1 MLTIIYGQ
9 DTKLVNSE
17 LKKILQSFNPNEIK
31 IVKDLINFNEFYF
44 SSLQTSLF
52 LLPQVYIF
60 YNNDTFS
67 SLSDFNNNEMLLN
80 ETKNN
85 AQNVVIITNKKP
97 SNAGKVT
104 SFLNQVNYYEVK
116 QLTDKNKY
124 SYLQNLLINHNLYLD
139 SDELDL
145 LVNKLPND
153 ASIIENEIN
162 KIVNYHDVNLDT
174 IKSLVSDYKQ
184 ATIFELVSYCFQ
196 KDLNNAMLIYEKFF
210 KIDPDLN
217 YIIHM
222 ISLQINQIICIYQLK
237 QNNYKYNE
245 ICNLLEINYYVYK
258 NIDNILKQQAIEKI
272 IKMIDN
278 LYELDIKIKRNLIDK
293 NQAFK
298 YFLLKLFR

>member
-1 MLTIIYGQ
+1 MLTVIYGQ
-9 DTKLVNSE
+9 DTKLVDSE
-17 LKKILQSFNPNEIK
+17 LKKILQSFNPDEIK
-31 IVKDLINFNEFYF
+31 IVKDLTNFNEFYF
-44 SSLQTSLF
+44 ASLQTSLF
-52 LLPQVYIF
+52 LLPQAYVF
-60 YNNDTFS
+60 YSNDIFS
-67 SLSDFNNNEMLLN
+67 SLSDFNNHEGLLN

-85 AQNVVIITNKKP
+85 AQNIVIITNKKP
-97 SNAGKVT
+97 SNASKVT

-153 ASIIENEIN
+153 ACIIENEIN

-174 IKSLVSDYKQ
+174 IKSLVSDYRQ

-196 KDLNNAMLIYEKFF
+196 KDLNSAMLIYEKFF
-210 KIDPDLN
+210 KTDPDLN

-222 ISLQINQIICIYQLK
+222 IALQINQIICVYQLQ
-237 QNNYKYNE
+237 QNNYQYNE
-245 ICNLLEINYYVYK
+245 ICNILEINYYVYK
-258 NIDNILKQQAIEKI
+258 NIDNILRKQAIEKI
-272 IKMIDN
+272 IKMIDT